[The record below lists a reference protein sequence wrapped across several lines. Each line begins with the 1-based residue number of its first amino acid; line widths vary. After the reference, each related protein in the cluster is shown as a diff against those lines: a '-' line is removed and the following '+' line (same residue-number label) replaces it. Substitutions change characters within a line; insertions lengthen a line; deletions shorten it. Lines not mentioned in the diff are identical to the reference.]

1 MVLVPQ
7 GAGRGRGKGEGSD
20 EANKASGVTT
30 VANGSPARGD
40 IGIES
45 VYARQVPE
53 RDRDWERENGIRRR
67 EEGTRGRDSAGLAGR
82 ERMSKSEMARGQP
95 DQTYTLPTL
104 RPSGS
109 PP

>member
-1 MVLVPQ
+1 M
-7 GAGRGRGKGEGSD
+7 RND

-53 RDRDWERENGIRRR
+53 RDRDRERENGIRRW
-67 EEGTRGRDSAGLAGR
+67 
-82 ERMSKSEMARGQP
+82 
-95 DQTYTLPTL
+95 
-104 RPSGS
+104 
-109 PP
+109 